1 MILKFLYCDWK
12 FDALLSKILIFFIY
26 FTEEELE
33 PPPPL
38 PEKSDLEDE
47 LLPDEVEEA
56 STEVEAASE
65 AKTIVEAKP
74 ASTAQIGPTHENL
87 EKNEILSK
95 TSTSDRAAAS
105 PPCEVSSTTVN
116 NEAENK
122 KQIDSE

>member
-1 MILKFLYCDWK
+1 M
-12 FDALLSKILIFFIY
+12 DALLSKILFFSL
-26 FTEEELE
+26 FSEEELE

-56 STEVEAASE
+56 STE

-74 ASTAQIGPTHENL
+74 ASTAQIGPTHENV

>member
-1 MILKFLYCDWK
+1 MNDK
-12 FDALLSKILIFFIY
+12 KIFSPWCSITFS
-26 FTEEELE
+26 EEELE

-65 AKTIVEAKP
+65 AKTIIEAKP
-74 ASTAQIGPTHENL
+74 AASTHENV

-116 NEAENK
+116 NEAETK